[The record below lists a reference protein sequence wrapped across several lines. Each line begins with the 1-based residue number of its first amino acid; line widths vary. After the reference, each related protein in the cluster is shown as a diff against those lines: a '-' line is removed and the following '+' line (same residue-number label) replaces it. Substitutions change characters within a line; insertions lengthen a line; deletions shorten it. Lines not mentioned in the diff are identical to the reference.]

1 MKFVITEDERKRI
14 KSLYEQKIQDLV
26 VPLTQ
31 LNYSKIDSGLKKD
44 IENSLLSNYEIQTKL
59 VQNEFNKNESVVD
72 FLNSKGVVPYI
83 FKKHVD
89 GTGEK
94 FGLMGLYLNLF
105 GKDVKVKLNLN
116 NTSDQLL
123 NSLPWTF
130 LSVNIPI

>member
-83 FKKHVD
+83 FNKHVD